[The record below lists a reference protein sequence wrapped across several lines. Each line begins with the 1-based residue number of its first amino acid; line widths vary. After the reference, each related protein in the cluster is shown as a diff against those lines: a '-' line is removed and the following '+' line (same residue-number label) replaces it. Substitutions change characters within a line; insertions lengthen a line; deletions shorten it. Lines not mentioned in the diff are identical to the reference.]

1 MNCMRCNR
9 EIQDGQV
16 FCLDCLAEMEKY
28 PVRPDAPVRLP
39 RRPDPALRKALRK
52 KGPPEEEQIRSLKRQ
67 VVLLRWVLAA
77 AIATIIFLTVPMV
90 QDLVKENIRL
100 LPGQNYS
107 SDAAIPADGE

>member
-52 KGPPEEEQIRSLKRQ
+52 KGPLEEEQIRSLKRQ

-77 AIATIIFLTVPMV
+77 AIATIIFLTIPMV